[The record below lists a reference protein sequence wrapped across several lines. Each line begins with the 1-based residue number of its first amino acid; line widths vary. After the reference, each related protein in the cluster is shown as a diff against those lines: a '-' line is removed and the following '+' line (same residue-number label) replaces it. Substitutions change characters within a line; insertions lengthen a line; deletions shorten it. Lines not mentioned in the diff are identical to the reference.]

1 MIDHLGGAVIPTG
14 FDAPVE
20 PLRRATHFTGEPGCI
35 AEARAFAE
43 HFLEQLRKEWCAP
56 ADGRADGELVLVVSE
71 LVTNA
76 DRHSH
81 GPYVLELEG
90 TDTAVTVSVYDS
102 SAALPLRYPRD
113 PERIGRHG
121 LEIVHALATEVTA
134 RRVPVGKYVRAV
146 LPLNQSQGA
155 GRSSAQPAR
164 QA

>member
-1 MIDHLGGAVIPTG
+1 MTEHMGGAVIPTG
-14 FDAPVE
+14 FDVPVE
-20 PLRRATHFTGEPGCI
+20 PLRRATHYTGEPGCI

-43 HFLEQLRKEWCAP
+43 SFLEQLRTEWCATI
-56 ADGRADGELVLVVSE
+56 DERVDGELLLVVSE

-81 GPYVLELEG
+81 GPYILELEG
-90 TDTAVTVSVYDS
+90 TDTSLTVSVYDS
-102 SAALPLRYPRD
+102 SASLPLRYARD

-146 LPLNQSQGA
+146 LPLGQSRQQ
-155 GRSSAQPAR
+155 SR

>member
-1 MIDHLGGAVIPTG
+1 MIEQLGGAVIPTG
-14 FDAPVE
+14 FDDPVE

-35 AEARAFAE
+35 AEARVFAAK
-43 HFLEQLRKEWCAP
+43 FLEQLRKEWCAP
-56 ADGRADGELVLVVSE
+56 TDERIDGELVLVVSE

-90 TDTAVTVSVYDS
+90 TENSATVSVYDS

-121 LEIVHALATEVTA
+121 LEIVHAIATEVTA

-146 LPLNQSQGA
+146 LPLRPLNLD
-155 GRSSAQPAR
+155 R
-164 QA
+164 